1 MLTFHSHFPYILCPL
16 TVPQIP
22 DDLKKRKTNLL
33 TTKTVIRL
41 APDKWYIHVI
51 NPTCPFRASDISR
64 GREPAKFRHF
74 REIPRNSQKNAK
86 YHEIRQKY
94 FQIHVGKTY
103 LVLILAIRPFL
114 FTANVQIYLETSSLQ
129 RVNNVLKLPGVL
141 R

>member
-51 NPTCPFRASDISR
+51 NPTCPLDRTILQQIIIGLPVRAR
-64 GREPAKFRHF
+64 PNQKMEAALTVQ
-74 REIPRNSQKNAK
+74 QKNKMVDGSGFPSPLPCVVA
-86 YHEIRQKY
+86 
-94 FQIHVGKTY
+94 Y
-103 LVLILAIRPFL
+103 LLIFERNYILFL
-114 FTANVQIYLETSSLQ
+114 CKPIM
-129 RVNNVLKLPGVL
+129 KLMKK
-141 R
+141 